1 MPDLPPAGSD
11 TRPEIV
17 VCVCDPAVEAALGG
31 ASALADGL
39 ASARA
44 RRLDASDPEALASA
58 LESRLR
64 DPACRALLILG
75 RARTD
80 GFRIQTRAENR
91 TLNGKGR
98 FHPTGPGVVRAT
110 ASAQE
115 IVRTLTDAGQPA
127 EVSSEAEP
135 DAASYLLFRA
145 MCGLPDG
152 VDAPAVA
159 LLRVPSG
166 DPARADAGLG
176 LAMTAIARHLS
187 PGGRGSAH

>member
-1 MPDLPPAGSD
+1 MPDLSPAGSD

-17 VCVCDPAVEAALGG
+17 VCVCDPAVEAALGT
-31 ASALADGL
+31 AWALTDGL
-39 ASARA
+39 SSARA
-44 RRLDASDPEALASA
+44 RRVVAADPEALANA
-58 LESRLR
+58 VEGQLR
-64 DPACRALLILG
+64 DPGCRALLILG
-75 RARTD
+75 RARAD

-91 TLNGKGR
+91 ALNGKTR

-115 IVRTLTDAGQPA
+115 IVRALTDAGESA
-127 EVSSEAEP
+127 EVSSEAEA

-166 DPARADAGLG
+166 DPERAGAGLG
-176 LAMTAIARHLS
+176 VAMTAIARHLS
-187 PGGRGSAH
+187 PGVRGSTH

>member
-1 MPDLPPAGSD
+1 MPDLPSAGSD
-11 TRPEIV
+11 ARPEIV
-17 VCVCDPAVEAALGG
+17 VCVCDPAVDAALTT
-31 ASALADGL
+31 ASALTDGL

-44 RRLDASDPEALASA
+44 RRVDATDPEAIASE
-58 LESRLR
+58 LEGRLR

-75 RARTD
+75 RARAD
-80 GFRIQTRAENR
+80 GFRIHTRAENR

-98 FHPTGPGVVRAT
+98 FAPTGPGVVRAT

-115 IVRTLTDAGQPA
+115 IVRALTDAGQPA
-127 EVSSEAEP
+127 EISSQSDE
-135 DAASYLLFRA
+135 DAASYMLFRA

-166 DPARADAGLG
+166 DPARAGAGLEA
-176 LAMTAIARHLS
+176 AMAAIARHLS
-187 PGGRGSAH
+187 PAARASAH